1 MGSPEIAPR
10 FWVPLSLRPSPPRF
24 LPDLV
29 PCLYLPGH
37 PRKTWILAPYAL
49 SSPSHVDMHSWS
61 LYIPTR
67 LSSPVYP
74 QQPVYIPAA
83 IRRRYLLVDSRSLRL
98 PARDPSQIDWILG
111 PYASTR
117 PRRSGFL
124 SLQSSQIPSSWVPC
138 LYAHSPPRFWVPCR
152 YAPSQRNTISI
163 FQISKPFI

>member
-111 PYASTR
+111 PYASFPVST
-117 PRRSGFL
+117 PTVLPDSGFPVATL
-124 SLQSSQIPSSWVPC
+124 PVKEILYQYFKFQSP
-138 LYAHSPPRFWVPCR
+138 LY
-152 YAPSQRNTISI
+152 
-163 FQISKPFI
+163 K